1 MPANADNAKEVTKV
15 DQDQINQFA
24 RYNQQERVEKM
35 VYGLFTGKVFLFFF
49 RTKQSKLTIYSV
61 KIILA
66 ICSKN
71 MADLIKSKINFAL

>member
-35 VYGLFTGKVFLFFF
+35 VIGLFDCENAILRKYCPISMKIRTDSLFSEAIF
-49 RTKQSKLTIYSV
+49 RRFYL
-61 KIILA
+61 
-66 ICSKN
+66 
-71 MADLIKSKINFAL
+71 